1 MDDRGEIPRCALL
14 THPHQNPMGFGREA
28 GIAAGVGAVMNGIRL
43 IPSSGKVGLSELTP
57 SASMI
62 VGRKS

>member
-1 MDDRGEIPRCALL
+1 
-14 THPHQNPMGFGREA
+14 MGFGREA